1 MMAMHG
7 IDLFSRYLPAF
18 LFILLRAGAVIGFLP
33 FFNSS
38 YIPAKFKIGLIV
50 ATAII
55 LAPVVNFNVA
65 KSEIPLVVLREMLFG
80 IVIGLAARFL
90 FLAVEMA
97 GQLMS
102 NAAGLSAASVFNP
115 DIGQQST
122 EIGNLY
128 GLITMLIFLI
138 TDVHHDLIYLFV
150 KSYEWLPGGQIAPE
164 QLFKVVL
171 SVCEKVFIIAL
182 KISAPVVLV
191 MFLTNLLLGF
201 IYKAVPQMNIF
212 FVGYPVYLFVSLVV
226 MLIGIPAFVSFVS
239 GSFST
244 VKDEMARVIA
254 VARG

>member
-1 MMAMHG
+1 MTAMHG
-7 IDLFSRYLPAF
+7 IDLFSRYLPTF
-18 LFILLRAGAVIGFLP
+18 LFILLRAGVVIGFLP
-33 FFNSS
+33 FFSSS

-50 ATAII
+50 ATALI
-55 LAPVVNFNVA
+55 LTPVVNFNVTE
-65 KSEIPLVVLREMLFG
+65 SEIPLVVLREMLFG

-90 FLAVEMA
+90 FFAVEMA

-115 DIGQQST
+115 DLGQQST

-138 TDVHHDLIYLFV
+138 TDTHHDLIYLFV
-150 KSYEWLPGGQIAPE
+150 KSYEWLPGGQIE
-164 QLFKVVL
+164 SRQLFKVVL

-191 MFLTNLLLGF
+191 MFLTNVLLGF

-239 GSFST
+239 GSLST

>member
-1 MMAMHG
+1 MTPTHD
-7 IDLFSRYLPAF
+7 IDLFSTYLPAF
-18 LFILLRAGAVIGFLP
+18 LFILVRAGAVIGFLP
-33 FFNSS
+33 FFSSS

-50 ATAII
+50 ATALI
-55 LAPVVNFNVA
+55 LTPVVNFNVA

-102 NAAGLSAASVFNP
+102 SAAGLSAASVFNP
-115 DIGQQST
+115 DLGQEST

-138 TDVHHDLIYLFV
+138 TDVHHDLIYLVV
-150 KSYEWLPGGQIAPE
+150 KSYEWLPGGQIDSG
-164 QLFKVVL
+164 QLYKVVL

-191 MFLTNLLLGF
+191 MFLTNVLLGF

-212 FVGYPVYLFVSLVV
+212 FVGYPVYLFVSLLV
-226 MLIGIPAFVSFVS
+226 MLIGIPAFVSFVN
-239 GSFST
+239 GSLST